1 MVYSKSTKL
10 PPHPL
15 TVTSG
20 KFPVGHS
27 DVGIR
32 GVNQGELAIFTTSK
46 IDLSNCREFLIEGVG
61 QMKGDRF
68 VFMGERR
75 KGLAQIGVHEVGDE
89 EDK

>member
-68 VFMGERR
+68 VFVGERR
-75 KGLAQIGVHEVGDE
+75 KGLALNGVHEVGDE